1 METFSIPRR
10 ADEAL
15 LPETLGSDFHHL
27 RTRLAEL
34 SDLLSTLRACGADGH
49 SPADNITALLHMAL
63 ADLAKATTALHQAE
77 ATLIRANRL
86 HANSRRSRAARPYAI
101 S

>member
-10 ADEAL
+10 AGETL
-15 LPETLGSDFHHL
+15 LPETLSSDFHHL

-49 SPADNITALLHMAL
+49 SPADNIAALLHMAM

-77 ATLIRANRL
+77 ATLIRADRL
-86 HANSRRSRAARPYAI
+86 HASTQRGRAARSYAVA
-101 S
+101 

>member
-10 ADEAL
+10 AGEAL

-27 RTRLAEL
+27 RTRLAEM

-49 SPADNITALLHMAL
+49 SPADNITALLHTAM
-63 ADLAKATTALHQAE
+63 ADLGKATTALHQAE
-77 ATLIRANRL
+77 ATLIRTNRL
-86 HANSRRSRAARPYAI
+86 HANNQRSRAARSYAV